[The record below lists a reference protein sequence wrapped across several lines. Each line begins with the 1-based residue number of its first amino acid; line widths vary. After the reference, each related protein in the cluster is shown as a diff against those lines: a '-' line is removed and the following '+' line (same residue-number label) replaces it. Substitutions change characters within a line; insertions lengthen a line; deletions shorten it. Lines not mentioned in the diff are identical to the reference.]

1 VVIPVKGAL
10 MQKVVDIVKHAIE
23 NEVKAKVFYEEAA
36 QLTVEGESQ
45 MVFLELVEME
55 SGHARLLVNRF
66 GTLLGNAGLDAEQF
80 LGELEGRAAQDPA
93 IRERDL
99 ITRGEMRP
107 VIEFAIGMEATARDN
122 YLDLGSRLTDV
133 GLKALCDD
141 LAHEEQKHFDML
153 SELRRSVDTPID
165 ERPAL

>member
-1 VVIPVKGAL
+1 
-10 MQKVVDIVKHAIE
+10 
-23 NEVKAKVFYEEAA
+23 
-36 QLTVEGESQ
+36 
-45 MVFLELVEME
+45 
-55 SGHARLLVNRF
+55 
-66 GTLLGNAGLDAEQF
+66 
-80 LGELEGRAAQDPA
+80 
-93 IRERDL
+93 
-99 ITRGEMRP
+99 MRP

-153 SELRRSVDTPID
+153 SELRRSVDTPLD